1 MIQLFALQRQPAKT
15 QQIDGS
21 DQTLF
26 YGKNNDFPLR
36 LAKLVQESPTASAA
50 ISIYSD
56 FLEGYGF
63 TDSQIPK
70 IVVNSQGLTFQE
82 LHSLTCESYALFR
95 GFTWL
100 IKYNQMGEITEIYP
114 IPFENVRMKA
124 PDSSGNISKFLVNP
138 YFGTALYQRQD
149 SREYN
154 GFTDQKSTVNQIIKE
169 KEKFKGQILYVGQT
183 RPLSRFYP
191 EPDYYSAQSWM
202 AIDAGI
208 SEYHAK
214 NLDAGFFQTVLLR
227 KIGNPNAPSTHPADQ
242 RKNDAGE
249 LESFRTVA
257 ERLALDMQPMM
268 GSESLVKMIVEWGET
283 KDTLPDIQAFP
294 QITNEAFFN
303 SLQETCDR
311 KILMATKIPDIL
323 VNMGRSGSLSDGN
336 QMANA
341 TKVMI
346 DRVKKPQAMLESLY
360 GRILT
365 RMSKPVTAE
374 VKILPPNTFQ
384 ELDTIDP
391 LVWETLTVEERREWI
406 KDNTEYPI
414 KEIIAPA
421 QTPAQPTA
429 FKAVFFTDYPD
440 GVKSEVKKA
449 MRFLDQG
456 GECKQTAK
464 GIQISRDLM
473 EGRPI
478 SFKQIRAI
486 YSFLKRNRDK
496 ENIPFMDSCDA
507 VKYSAWGGSAM
518 LKYCEDKI
526 KMMND

>member
-1 MIQLFALQRQPAKT
+1 MIQLFALQRQPAQT

-50 ISIYSD
+50 ISIFAD
-56 FLEGYGF
+56 FLEGDGF
-63 TDSQIPK
+63 SNQDISKVI
-70 IVVNSQGLTFQE
+70 VNSQGLTFGE

-100 IKYNQMGEITEIYP
+100 VKYNQMGEITELYP
-114 IPFENVRMKA
+114 IPLENVRMKA
-124 PDSSGNISKFLVNP
+124 PDAKGNISKFLVNP
-138 YFGTALYQRQD
+138 YYGTALYQRQD
-149 SREYN
+149 SKEYSA
-154 GFTDQKSTVNQIIKE
+154 FTDQKSTVNQILKE
-169 KEKFKGQILYVGQT
+169 GEKFKGQILYVGQT

-191 EPDYYSAQSWM
+191 EPEYYAAKSWM

-208 SEYHAK
+208 SEYHEK

-242 RKNDAGE
+242 RKNDLGE

-257 ERLALDMQPMM
+257 ERLAMDMQPMM

-283 KDTLPDIQAFP
+283 KDTLPDIQPFP

-336 QMANA
+336 QMSNA
-341 TKVMI
+341 TRVMI

-360 GRILT
+360 AKILT
-365 RMSKPVTAE
+365 RFYKPVTAE
-374 VKILPPNTFQ
+374 VKILAPNTFQ
-384 ELDTIDP
+384 ELDAIDP
-391 LVWETLTVEERREWI
+391 LIWEVLTPEEKREWV
-406 KDNTEYPI
+406 KENTEYPVHDNVQI
-414 KEIIAPA
+414 
-421 QTPAQPTA
+421 QVQPQA
-429 FKAVFFTDYPD
+429 FKAVFFTDYPE
-440 GVKSEVKKA
+440 GVRSEVKKA
-449 MRFLDQG
+449 MKFLDQG